1 MAGTFPTTFFNTIEF
16 KSNTNTRVTTSIS
29 GRTQRASVA
38 GQFFSF
44 KMTSIP
50 LSLSDFKT
58 VNAFINNQHGRLE
71 SFTITPPVIAST
83 SGTATGTVTVVD
95 DSSIDPAYNITA
107 GSTAIPVSGGTGT
120 LKAGDFIK
128 FSNHNKVY
136 QLTADTDLDGS
147 TIDTINIFPAL
158 TTAVTGSTTVTYNDV
173 PFRVFLNSDQS
184 TFATNVEGFYRYE
197 IEVREEL

>member
-1 MAGTFPTTFFNTIEF
+1 
-16 KSNTNTRVTTSIS
+16 
-29 GRTQRASVA
+29 
-38 GQFFSF
+38 
-44 KMTSIP
+44 
-50 LSLSDFKT
+50 

-158 TTAVTGSTTVTYNDV
+158 TTAVTGATTVTYNDV

-184 TFATNVEGFYRYE
+184 TFATDVEGFYRYE